1 MKRMKRILIPTDFS
15 DNAWNAILYAIEAYR
30 DVPCEFY
37 LLNTYEL
44 NPVQLLTTVSSQ
56 RIGRFYQGI
65 KVESEQGLK
74 MILDDI
80 QNSKPGLEHNF
91 KTISKSGSL
100 LDTINRLVQLYS
112 FDMIVMGTKGATG
125 VKEAFLGSNTQKVI
139 KNISNCP
146 ILVVPEDVY
155 FEKISEIAFAT
166 DFKRLYHKA
175 EISPILDFAKNHNA
189 TIRMIHVY
197 DQPGLDNIQHY
208 NSNTLEQYFKKVNYD
223 FHVISDFST
232 TEKAIQACI
241 EELEINLLI
250 MINYEHSFIERLTKE
265 PVIKKMT
272 FHTNIPFL
280 VIPSDD

>member
-1 MKRMKRILIPTDFS
+1 MKRMKRILTPTDFS
-15 DNAWNAILYAIEAYR
+15 DNAWNAILYAIETYR

-100 LDTINRLVQLYS
+100 LDTINRLIQLYS
-112 FDMIVMGTKGATG
+112 FDMVVMGTKGATG
-125 VKEAFLGSNTQKVI
+125 AKEAFLGSNTQKVI

-166 DFKRLYHKA
+166 DFKRLYHQE

-232 TEKAIQACI
+232 TEKAIETCI